1 MYRQIVESGNEGIWV
16 WDLDGST
23 VYVNERMASLLGYTV
38 AEMGSITVLD
48 VLDDVGRG
56 QGADFL
62 ARQRLA
68 GGTTES
74 AECLLLRRDG
84 GHVWTVISHSP
95 WLGDDGTHLG
105 LIAFVS
111 DITERRLLSDALQ
124 SREEQLSEALQTKSD
139 FLATMSHEMR
149 TPMNGVIGLAELL
162 LSTELDEQQ
171 LRYVAGVQ
179 TAGAGLLTIINDILD
194 FSKIEA
200 GHIRLEVVDFD
211 VNQLLEEVTGLLT
224 RQAMTKRLELNARL
238 CDGLTTSLH
247 GDPARLRQVLLN
259 LVSNAI
265 KFTDDGEVEIS
276 AQVVASSAAAAD
288 IRFQVRDTSIG
299 IARSDQH
306 RIFEPFSQVDASPT
320 RRFGGTG
327 LGLAISRQ
335 LVGAMGGDLTVESEP
350 GTGSVFGFTVRL
362 QRSGPS

>member
-23 VYVNERMASLLGYTV
+23 VYVNERMASMLGYSV
-38 AEMGSITVLD
+38 AQMTSITVLD
-48 VLDDVGRG
+48 VLDDIGRS

-95 WLGDDGTHLG
+95 WMDDDDNHLG

-111 DITERRLLSDALQ
+111 DITERRRLSDALQ
-124 SREEQLSEALQTKSD
+124 RRELQLSEALRTKSE
-139 FLATMSHEMR
+139 FLATISHEIR

-162 LSTELDEQQ
+162 LATDLDEHQ
-171 LRYVAGVQ
+171 LRYVTGLQ

-200 GHIRLEVVDFD
+200 GHIRLEDIDFD
-211 VNQLLEEVTGLLT
+211 VNQLLEEVSGLLI
-224 RQAMTKRLELNARL
+224 RQAMIKGLELTTCRCQGLTAPLRGDPSRL
-238 CDGLTTSLH
+238 C
-247 GDPARLRQVLLN
+247 QVLLN
-259 LVSNAI
+259 LASNAI
-265 KFTDDGEVEIS
+265 KFTDKGQVEIS
-276 AQVVASSAAAAD
+276 ARLVASSPDAAD
-288 IRFQVRDTSIG
+288 IRFEVLDTGIG
-299 IARSDQH
+299 IAPADQG
-306 RIFEPFSQVDASPT
+306 RIFEPFSQVDASTT

-335 LVGAMGGDLTVESEP
+335 LVEAMGGELSVHSEP
-350 GTGSVFGFTVRL
+350 GNGSVFGFTVRL
-362 QRSGPS
+362 QRVPS